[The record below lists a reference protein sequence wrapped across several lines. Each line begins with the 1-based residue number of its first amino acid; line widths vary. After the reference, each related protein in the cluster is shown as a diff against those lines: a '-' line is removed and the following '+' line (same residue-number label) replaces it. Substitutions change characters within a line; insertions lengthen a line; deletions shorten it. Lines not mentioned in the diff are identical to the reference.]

1 MSSPASLCEICRTPL
16 EKRGSGFFCPACV
29 LRELME
35 EPDPEAETQIT
46 EAPAVGDM
54 PRVPRHSMIEKIGE
68 GGFGVAHQASSAAQ
82 RGLSER
88 LGNAEAAPF
97 QVEKAGE

>member
-1 MSSPASLCEICRTPL
+1 AFAPGQPYPEGSMADIPDAADATPGVDL
-16 EKRGSGFFCPACV
+16 PG
-29 LRELME
+29 LL
-35 EPDPEAETQIT
+35 T
-46 EAPAVGDM
+46 E
-54 PRVPRHSMIEKIGE
+54 E